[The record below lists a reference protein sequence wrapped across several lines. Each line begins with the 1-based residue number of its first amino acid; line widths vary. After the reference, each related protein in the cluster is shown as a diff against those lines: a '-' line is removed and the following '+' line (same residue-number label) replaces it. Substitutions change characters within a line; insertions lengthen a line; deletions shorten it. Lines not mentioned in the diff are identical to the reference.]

1 MTQAFN
7 RRLFWIDE
15 EFAMVRMAPTAPLPD
30 LAGITWL
37 HLSRTPHE
45 LSMVVPSHRVP
56 PGAEQ
61 VEGGWSALMVE
72 GPLHFALVGVLAEL
86 SGALA
91 AASISLY
98 AISTWD
104 TDYLLVRSNQRA
116 EATAALTECGWS
128 FPTET
133 STD

>member
-1 MTQAFN
+1 MPTWK
-7 RRLFWIDE
+7 RSLRWLDG
-15 EFAMVRMAPTAPLPD
+15 EFAMVRMDPTTPVPD
-30 LAGITWL
+30 LASIPMF

-45 LSMVVPSHRVP
+45 LSMTVPVAHVPANATRV
-56 PGAEQ
+56 ER
-61 VEGGWSALMVE
+61 GWSALMVE
-72 GPLHFALVGVLAEL
+72 GPLDFALVGVLAEL

-91 AASISLY
+91 DASISLC

-116 EATAALTECGWS
+116 EATTALIECGWS